1 MFSQGKLLNYQ
12 RVVTQKECCNL
23 FDCFNIQIGPPT
35 YCTLTPNHHFRAPSL
50 KEQMSNTTSTWLRL
64 KTNDDEFLLHSSTS
78 WDFEMRK
85 FLNFSHRFRAGKS
98 SQNPSY
104 SIFSMGIICL
114 WKHHLFGLLT
124 HLENIDLFASYSA
137 LPARLQSASLPQ
149 RHIMVYESRCKL
161 RCSLNTNQIF
171 TLLLFQSCAS
181 SESAS
186 ASKMG
191 CSASV
196 LWCKVAWLWFDKL
209 RQKLDLFF

>member
-1 MFSQGKLLNYQ
+1 MRARFLNVVTRQGKLLNYQ

-98 SQNPSY
+98 SEKPQLFN
-104 SIFSMGIICL
+104 FFNGHNLSMKASSLWFTDPFGKYRSFCKLFCPASPAAVCQPAPKTHHGL
-114 WKHHLFGLLT
+114 WKSMQVEMLV
-124 HLENIDLFASYSA
+124 EY
-137 LPARLQSASLPQ
+137 
-149 RHIMVYESRCKL
+149 
-161 RCSLNTNQIF
+161 
-171 TLLLFQSCAS
+171 
-181 SESAS
+181 
-186 ASKMG
+186 
-191 CSASV
+191 
-196 LWCKVAWLWFDKL
+196 
-209 RQKLDLFF
+209 